1 MTTLIN
7 RWAVAALLAAGFLVL
22 AACSK
27 EEPAGAR
34 QADAAEAGTLE
45 KARKSGRIRIG
56 YANEAPFAYFDSGS
70 NRLTGESPEIARV
83 ILGQLGVPEVEGVLT
98 EFGALIPGLQAGRF
112 DLIAAGMYILPKRCE
127 QVIFSNP
134 SYTIGQAFLV
144 RVGNPKKLHAYA
156 DVAASSDATIGVVA
170 GAVEREYARKSG
182 IPDDRVVVFPNP
194 PSALAGVESARVDA
208 FAATSLTVQTLLSRS
223 QDAKVERATP
233 FSDPVID
240 GKPIRGYGAFAF
252 RKTDA
257 QFAKRFN
264 AELAKFI
271 GTPEHFKV
279 VGEFGF
285 SQGELAVEKSTDELC
300 RG

>member
-27 EEPAGAR
+27 EEPAGANP
-34 QADAAEAGTLE
+34 ADAAEAGTLE

-56 YANEAPFAYFDSGS
+56 YANEAPFAYVDSAS

-83 ILGQLGVPEVEGVLT
+83 ILGRLGVPEVEGVLT

-112 DLIAAGMYILPKRCE
+112 DLIAAGMYILPQRCE

-144 RVGNPKKLHAYA
+144 RVGNPKNLHAYA
-156 DVAASSDATIGVVA
+156 DVAASKDATIGVVA

-208 FAATSLTVQTLLSRS
+208 FAATSLTAQTLLSRS
-223 QDAKVERATP
+223 QDAKAERATP

-240 GKPIRGYGAFAF
+240 GKPVRGYGAFAF

-257 QFAKRFN
+257 EFAQRFN
-264 AELAKFI
+264 AELANFI
-271 GTPEHFKV
+271 GTPEHLKL